1 MAFNSEVINSVKG
14 SSIIRVADAGT
25 ATITVNNLRA
35 KRTTETVTA
44 ASIRK
49 VRWSTNGSISIVRN
63 SNTILTLDNSGE
75 MDFQSYGYSAANNDT
90 ANIVITITS
99 GGSIVMEVSKTATY
113 NVDPYT
119 GETL

>member
-1 MAFNSEVINSVKG
+1 MAFNSEIINSVKG

-25 ATITVNNLRA
+25 VTVTLNELRA
-35 KRTTETVTA
+35 KPTTETVTA

-49 VRWSTNGSISIVRN
+49 LTWATNGSISIVRN
-63 SNTILTLDNSGE
+63 SNTILSLHNAGE
-75 MDFQSYGYSAANNDT
+75 MDFQGYGYSAANNDT
-90 ANIVITITS
+90 SSLVITIAS

-119 GETL
+119 GATL

>member
-1 MAFNSEVINSVKG
+1 MAFNSEVINTVKG
-14 SSIIRVADAGT
+14 SSIIRVADPGT
-25 ATITVNNLRA
+25 ATVTLNNLRA
-35 KRTTETVTA
+35 KPNTETVTA

-49 VRWSTNGSISIVRN
+49 VTWSTNGNISVVRN
-63 SNTILTLDNSGE
+63 GNTILALHNSGE

-90 ANIVITITS
+90 SNIVITITS

-119 GETL
+119 GVTL

>member
-25 ATITVNNLRA
+25 ATITLNNLRA
-35 KRTTETVTA
+35 KPTTETVTA

-49 VRWSTNGSISIVRN
+49 VTWSTNGNISVVRN
-63 SNTILTLDNSGE
+63 GNTILALHNSGE

-90 ANIVITITS
+90 ANIVITITT

>member
-25 ATITVNNLRA
+25 ATITLINLRA
-35 KRTTETVTA
+35 KPTTETVTA
-44 ASIRK
+44 ASIKK
-49 VRWSTNGSISIVRN
+49 VTWATNGSISIVRN
-63 SNTILTLDNSGE
+63 SNTILSLHNSGE
-75 MDFQSYGYSAANNDT
+75 MDFQGYGYSAANNDT
-90 ANIVITITS
+90 SNIVITITS

>member
-25 ATITVNNLRA
+25 ATITLINLRA
-35 KRTTETVTA
+35 KPNTETVTA
-44 ASIRK
+44 ASIKK
-49 VRWSTNGSISIVRN
+49 VTWATNGSISIVRN
-63 SNTILTLDNSGE
+63 SNTILSLHNSGE
-75 MDFQSYGYSAANNDT
+75 MDFQGYGYSAANNDT
-90 ANIVITITS
+90 SNIIVTIVS